1 MNSNKKTRDFLD
13 AIGCCLK
20 KAIAEDLWRHKR
32 LGHSIIVSRDGEV
45 VEVPPEEIVVQTE
58 YLDVDPK
65 YF

>member
-32 LGHSIIVSRDGEV
+32 LGHSKIGRAHV
-45 VEVPPEEIVVQTE
+45 
-58 YLDVDPK
+58 
-65 YF
+65 